1 MFIYGL
7 IFVAIGNFFYVEIY
21 HFVDRYWYIVLCSIA
36 ILTMTINIKQNN
48 RKKELENLSTY
59 DFKLIESCRFM
70 LVSISDLAEN
80 LCEILH
86 KKCFQCKNSCINRK
100 YTHTRK
106 YNDKERNKEI
116 LKKLQK

>member
-1 MFIYGL
+1 
-7 IFVAIGNFFYVEIY
+7 
-21 HFVDRYWYIVLCSIA
+21 
-36 ILTMTINIKQNN
+36 MTINIKQNN

-86 KKCFQCKNSCINRK
+86 
-100 YTHTRK
+100 
-106 YNDKERNKEI
+106 
-116 LKKLQK
+116 